1 METLHY
7 LQQHFPPPVVKIIQ
21 LSVWLVL
28 LAAIF
33 VPLERLGAVRPHRL
47 FRKQILTDLGYYFLG
62 GLVLP
67 LLLVL
72 PVAALVWALHGL
84 VPGRVLTLAAGL
96 PLWAR
101 LSATLVVGEIGF
113 YWGHRWTHEIP
124 LLWRF
129 HAIHHS
135 AEHLDWLV
143 NTRSHPLDLMFT
155 RICGF
160 IPLYLLG
167 LAQPMAGAA
176 AQLPLLI
183 VLVGPAWGFFVH
195 ANLRWRFGWFEW
207 LIATPAFHHWHHT
220 RDDHVDRNYAAMLPW
235 IDRLFGTHYM
245 PRNQWPSRYGT
256 STPVASN
263 LGGQLIQPLLPR
275 GQQAPAILP
284 ET

>member
-1 METLHY
+1 M
-7 LQQHFPPPVVKIIQ
+7 
-21 LSVWLVL
+21 WLVL

-47 FRKQILTDLGYYFLG
+47 FRKQILTDLRYYFLG

-72 PVAALVWALHGL
+72 PVAAIVWMLHGV
-84 VPGRVLTLAAGL
+84 VPGDVLALAVGL
-96 PLWAR
+96 PLWVR
-101 LSATLVVGEIGF
+101 LPATLVAGEIGF

-135 AEHLDWLV
+135 AEQLDWLV

-167 LAQPMAGAA
+167 LALPMAGPA

-207 LIATPAFHHWHHT
+207 LIATPAFHHWHHPGTTMST
-220 RDDHVDRNYAAMLPW
+220 RTTPPCSPGSTASSAPITCRATNGPAA
-235 IDRLFGTHYM
+235 T
-245 PRNQWPSRYGT
+245 
-256 STPVASN
+256 
-263 LGGQLIQPLLPR
+263 
-275 GQQAPAILP
+275 APAPRFRPIWAAS
-284 ET
+284 